1 MRRTFIDASA
11 GCHHSH
17 LAGINLARQMVF
29 LIRSSNNTLR
39 RTKRTKLFFAFVV
52 FAILLSSTRNAL
64 SIRSRFSFESQVGVV
79 ERFDD
84 RFCLAIRNTNLAE
97 GHRIQIITLGKPQ
110 SVAEAVILKKLSTS
124 CSTDPFA
131 DAQDSFYSLKPNKG
145 TVELNTISL
154 GVVDYDGK
162 FALNR
167 GTVSADLNRDGRSE
181 YFRKCTSN
189 EGIHLTVWS
198 GKPLVGKR
206 RWHRYFYLRYDVV
219 PSCKEKDYAG
229 T

>member
-1 MRRTFIDASA
+1 M
-11 GCHHSH
+11 G
-17 LAGINLARQMVF
+17 RQVVF
-29 LIRSSNNTLR
+29 LIRSSNNNLR
-39 RTKRTKLFFAFVV
+39 RTTRTKLFLALVMLG
-52 FAILLSSTRNAL
+52 ILLSSNTNAL
-64 SIRSRFSFESQVGVV
+64 SIRTGLTFESQVGVV
-79 ERFDD
+79 ERFED

-97 GHRIQIITLGKPQ
+97 VHRIQIITLNKPQ
-110 SVAEAVILKKLSTS
+110 SVAEARIAKKLSTS
-124 CSTDPFA
+124 CSTNPYPDPK
-131 DAQDSFYSLKPNKG
+131 DSFYSLKPTKG

-154 GVVDYDGK
+154 AIVNYHGR

-167 GTVSADLNRDGRSE
+167 GAVSADLNSDGRSE

-206 RWHRYFYLRYDVV
+206 RWHRYFYLPYGVV
-219 PSCKEKDYAG
+219 PSCKEKDYDD

>member
-1 MRRTFIDASA
+1 M
-11 GCHHSH
+11 G
-17 LAGINLARQMVF
+17 RQVVF
-29 LIRSSNNTLR
+29 LIRSSNNNLR
-39 RTKRTKLFFAFVV
+39 RTTRKNLFLALVML
-52 FAILLSSTRNAL
+52 AILLSSTSNAL
-64 SIRSRFSFESQVGVV
+64 SIRTGLTFESQVGVV
-79 ERFDD
+79 ERFED

-97 GHRIQIITLGKPQ
+97 VHRIQIITLNKPQ
-110 SVAEAVILKKLSTS
+110 SVAEARIAKKLSTS
-124 CSTDPFA
+124 CSTNPYPDPK
-131 DAQDSFYSLKPNKG
+131 DSFYSLKPTKG

-154 GVVDYDGK
+154 AIVNYHGR

-167 GTVSADLNRDGRSE
+167 GAVSADLNSDGRTE

-206 RWHRYFYLRYDVV
+206 RWHRYFYLPYGVV
-219 PSCKEKDYAG
+219 PSCNEKDYDG